1 MEVNGAPELLCF
13 PHSSEY
19 LPLCSAEQRHSYR
32 FGTTWGGGEL
42 WQNFHFWLNYPFKT
56 LICCTLCAAELICMW
71 KQSSSVSCCCI
82 NSCSIVCE
90 PWSNCLFAFSPEL
103 TCCSDSVPST
113 ITSQAG
119 NPSSNPS
126 SLRLPLLIPSQVQSL
141 APILVDAERRTA
153 IRIWGL
159 FYWSFSSL
167 KGS

>member
-1 MEVNGAPELLCF
+1 MKAGIRIVVVTAW
-13 PHSSEY
+13 H
-19 LPLCSAEQRHSYR
+19 QHSY
-32 FGTTWGGGEL
+32 TTASIVN
-42 WQNFHFWLNYPFKT
+42 NFIDDACLHTSGHSVHSQPFKT
-56 LICCTLCAAELICMW
+56 LICCTLWAAELICMW
-71 KQSSSVSCCCI
+71 KQPLSKSCCCI
-82 NSCSIVCE
+82 NSCSIVCV

-103 TCCSDSVPST
+103 TCCGDSVPST

-126 SLRLPLLIPSQVQSL
+126 RLWLPLLIPSQVQSL
-141 APILVDAERRTA
+141 APILVDVERQTA